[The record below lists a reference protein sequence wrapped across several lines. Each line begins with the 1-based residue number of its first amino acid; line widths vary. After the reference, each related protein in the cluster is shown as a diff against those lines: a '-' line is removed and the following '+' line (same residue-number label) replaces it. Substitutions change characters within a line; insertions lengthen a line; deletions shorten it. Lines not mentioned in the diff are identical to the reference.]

1 MECNFGTVLSFAR
14 AKKIFNG
21 AIPTS
26 EAHPDVPS
34 VNSQRIERVE
44 ALLSLNMSKE
54 TILVLIM
61 ATEKRCCF

>member
-44 ALLSLNMSKE
+44 ALL
-54 TILVLIM
+54 T
-61 ATEKRCCF
+61 TGH